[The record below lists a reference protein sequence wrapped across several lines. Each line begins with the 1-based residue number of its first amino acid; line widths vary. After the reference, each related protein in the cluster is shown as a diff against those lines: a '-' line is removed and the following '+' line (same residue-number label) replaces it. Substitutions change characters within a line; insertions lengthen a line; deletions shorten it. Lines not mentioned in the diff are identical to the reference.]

1 MSHSGHRYSRYSQ
14 SKVNSSSLNSK
25 EASSWSSQDE
35 GFLDASSFEYNAS
48 EVRMILQE
56 LFPSRKLVLSQFT
69 FFNQSGV
76 GKPSGTTTRRGR
88 RCYRLPDLLPIATI
102 LALKEQGIPNKNVDK
117 APPLVQD
124 NADLI
129 FSTEGPCQ
137 LSGVGDLVHLS
148 LPKQKTLNIVSSSR
162 VSNLDVSNSSSHDLD
177 RRLDGG
183 VDRGLDEGVDL
194 AIIAFLD
201 NDTSDF
207 FWSYDVGF
215 LALELVR
222 VTNRLLREGKFTS
235 TENKST
241 ENKSVLVNE
250 LRALNKRAVA

>member
-1 MSHSGHRYSRYSQ
+1 MSQTDHRYFPYSQ
-14 SKVNSSSLNSK
+14 TKMTSAPQESD
-25 EASSWSSQDE
+25 EAFTS
-35 GFLDASSFEYNAS
+35 EYNAS

-76 GKPSGTTTRRGR
+76 GKPSGNTTRRGR
-88 RCYRLPDLLPIATI
+88 RCYRLSDLLPIATI

-124 NADLI
+124 LADQI
-129 FSTEGPCQ
+129 FSADGPCQ

-148 LPKQKTLNIVSSSR
+148 LPKQRILSAVTSSAVTST
-162 VSNLDVSNSSSHDLD
+162 
-177 RRLDGG
+177 
-183 VDRGLDEGVDL
+183 EGVDL
-194 AIIAFLD
+194 AVIALLD
-201 NDTSDF
+201 NATSDF

-235 TENKST
+235 TENKT
-241 ENKSVLVNE
+241 DSVHE
-250 LRALNKRAVA
+250 LSALNKRAVA